1 MIRGVYQPQFQMRE
15 GHFWFPV
22 TIGSFL
28 LSVTNPDFWGE
39 PIFLQSFS
47 FGFCSSSLTIHELFW
62 IGVSGAT
69 NTPAHK
75 MTTENK
81 CLFAK
86 FFAVQTIKVIIV
98 QTNWFPCY
106 SWDFVSISDF
116 LVWGLRA
123 DQSLPGREPMFHV
136 PYVPWA
142 GFLGWVPAQAMPYL
156 SFFIDFIFILEQ
168 QREFRLPHFIE
179 NAVWFLPRRSTI
191 NNVLKCK
198 SAELERA
205 SFHMKLCD
213 RGFQNNGVPLGKL
226 CSWALPIIMRLK

>member
-1 MIRGVYQPQFQMRE
+1 MNHDWINDHKFGENWFPLLKNAFYSEIFHDKKLWMIRGVYQPQFQMRE

-28 LSVTNPDFWGE
+28 LSVTNPDFWAE

-75 MTTENK
+75 ITTENK
-81 CLFAK
+81 QLFAK

-106 SWDFVSISDF
+106 LWAFVSISDF
-116 LVWGLRA
+116 VVWGLRA
-123 DQSLPGREPMFHV
+123 DQSLPG
-136 PYVPWA
+136 
-142 GFLGWVPAQAMPYL
+142 
-156 SFFIDFIFILEQ
+156 
-168 QREFRLPHFIE
+168 
-179 NAVWFLPRRSTI
+179 T
-191 NNVLKCK
+191 
-198 SAELERA
+198 A
-205 SFHMKLCD
+205 SPCFM
-213 RGFQNNGVPLGKL
+213 
-226 CSWALPIIMRLK
+226 